1 MYLSIYINTWPDAR
15 LSSLVHYL
23 RNTEIKIKSNINKHG
38 THRNSNTENPEKEN
52 GKRNPLIKPR

>member
-23 RNTEIKIKSNINKHG
+23 RNTEIKIKSNIKQTWG
-38 THRNSNTENPEKEN
+38 LTEIATLKIRKKKMEKETH
-52 GKRNPLIKPR
+52 